1 MSITGDVLILNRLL
15 LCSLQF
21 FIEHYRRRG
30 RRGGVG
36 DGGGGHDLY
45 HGDLAPLVLLLFLLV
60 FLALL
65 PALPALVNLF
75 VDLKSDSDLLQI
87 C

>member
-45 HGDLAPLVLLLFLLV
+45 HGDLALLVLLLLLV

-65 PALPALVNLF
+65 PANVALVNLF

>member
-45 HGDLAPLVLLLFLLV
+45 HGDLAPLVLLLLLV

-65 PALPALVNLF
+65 PANVALVNLF